1 MLTPGFFALS
11 LAPFACFYK
20 NFMFIDSHCHLDRID
35 LAPYQNDFACFMHEA
50 GNSQIE
56 HLLCI
61 AIDLEAYPAMLALA
75 APYPQ
80 ISVTVGVHPN
90 SRDGQ
95 EPGVDE
101 LIALGR
107 HGKVI
112 GIGETGLDYF
122 RSEGDL
128 AWQHQRFRNHISAA
142 KALKKPL
149 IIHTREAKDDTL
161 RIMEE
166 EGAGEVGG
174 IIHCFTEDWEFAKK
188 ALDLNFYISF
198 SGIVT
203 FNSAKEIKEAAKKV
217 PADRFLIETDSPYL
231 APVPFRGRPNY
242 PTYVRYVAEQ
252 LAQLR
257 GTTVNK
263 IAALSTENFHRLFAT
278 IQPQI
283 NTD

>member
-1 MLTPGFFALS
+1 ML
-11 LAPFACFYK
+11 
-20 NFMFIDSHCHLDRID
+20 IDSHCHLDRID

-50 GNSQIE
+50 ENSRIE

-61 AIDLEAYPAMLALA
+61 SIDLEAYPAMLDLVT
-75 APYPQ
+75 PYPQ

-90 SRDGQ
+90 SRDGH
-95 EPGVDE
+95 EPSTEE
-101 LIALGR
+101 LIALGQND
-107 HGKVI
+107 KVI

-128 AWQHQRFRNHISAA
+128 DWQHQRFRNHINAA

-149 IIHTREAKDDTL
+149 IIHTREAKYDTL
-161 RIMEE
+161 RVLEE

-174 IIHCFTEDWEFAKK
+174 IIHCFTEDWEFAKT

-203 FNSAKEIKEAAKKV
+203 FNSAKEIQDVAKKV
-217 PADRFLIETDSPYL
+217 PEGRFLIETDSPYL

-242 PTYVRYVAEQ
+242 PTYVRYVAEK
-252 LAQLR
+252 LAELR
-257 GTTVNK
+257 GTTINS
-263 IAALSTENFHRLFAT
+263 IAQSSTENFYRLFKLA
-278 IQPQI
+278 
-283 NTD
+283 